1 MFVNVPTGALATA
14 TKVSA
19 ATIVDSVISSTVD
32 IEYTEWNKPDP
43 SGGWKLTLLTASQS
57 YASTG
62 VVPTFP
68 TVNLTLDLK
77 DEIFSDTNSYNTNI
91 GMEFNDG
98 KKEIEK
104 N

>member
-1 MFVNVPTGALATA
+1 L
-14 TKVSA
+14 TK
-19 ATIVDSVISSTVD
+19 
-32 IEYTEWNKPDP
+32 
-43 SGGWKLTLLTASQS
+43 
-57 YASTG
+57 
-62 VVPTFP
+62 
-68 TVNLTLDLK
+68 DLK